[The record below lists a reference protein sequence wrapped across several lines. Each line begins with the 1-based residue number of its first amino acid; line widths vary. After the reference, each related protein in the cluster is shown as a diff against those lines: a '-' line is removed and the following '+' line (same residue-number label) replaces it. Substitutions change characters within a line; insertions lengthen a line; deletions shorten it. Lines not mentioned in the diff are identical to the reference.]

1 MKVVCTA
8 VSVAGLA
15 FSLLASPLAA
25 EAQPAGKPWRIGLLS
40 QGAAQPSAPGL
51 NAFRDGL
58 RELGYAEGQQYFLE
72 ARYADGQSERLPRL
86 AADLVAL
93 QLDVIVAPSTPA
105 ALAAMQATKAIPIVT
120 VTVADPV
127 GSGLVQSFSRPGGNV
142 TGLALGLDEVSH
154 KWLELL
160 KTVRGR
166 LSRVAV
172 LQNST
177 NRSMPAML
185 GPLEASAQVL
195 NVTLTLHDF
204 PPTGTLERVF
214 DAVGRDRP
222 EGLVV
227 LPDAFLQTQ
236 RAPILQQ
243 IAGMRLPAIYAQ
255 RLEVLAGGLMSY
267 GPDFQD
273 NYRRAATYVDKVL
286 NGAKPGDLP
295 VERPRKFELLINM
308 KTAKALGLT
317 IPPAL
322 LLQANEV
329 IQ

>member
-1 MKVVCTA
+1 M
-8 VSVAGLA
+8 
-15 FSLLASPLAA
+15 
-25 EAQPAGKPWRIGLLS
+25 
-40 QGAAQPSAPGL
+40 
-51 NAFRDGL
+51 
-58 RELGYAEGQQYFLE
+58 
-72 ARYADGQSERLPRL
+72 
-86 AADLVAL
+86 
-93 QLDVIVAPSTPA
+93 
-105 ALAAMQATKAIPIVT
+105 ALA
-120 VTVADPV
+120 
-127 GSGLVQSFSRPGGNV
+127 
-142 TGLALGLDEVSH
+142 LDEISH
-154 KWLELL
+154 KWLEFL
-160 KTVRGR
+160 KTARGR
-166 LSRVAV
+166 LVRVAV

-185 GPLEASAQVL
+185 GPLEASARAL

-204 PPTGTLERVF
+204 TPAGTLERVF

-236 RAPILQQ
+236 RARIVQQ
-243 IAGMRLPAIYAQ
+243 IAAMRLPAIYAQ

-273 NYRRAATYVDKVL
+273 DYRRAATYVDKVL
-286 NGAKPGDLP
+286 NGAKPADLP

-322 LLQANEV
+322 RLQADEV